1 MFETVIRNPWV
12 QAAGAV
18 AVLVLVALMLRLL
31 DFVLVPLFFAFI
43 LAYIFDPVADMLE
56 RRRIPRM
63 VTGLGLL
70 AALALGLLSIP
81 LLILPSVIAEASQ
94 FIAAVKTQLST
105 NRLLTWLPLDAF
117 VTMAGWKTEGSTP
130 AADIAAHLDEIL
142 RTQALPF
149 LQLHMKELANVGQAA
164 GTSIWAFFSSL
175 GRGLLSML
183 LVGGNLVLFIFMTIY
198 LLKDFDR
205 VVAAANE
212 LVPPRH
218 RARTAE
224 VMGKIDGQ
232 LRAFFRGQTTVCC
245 CLGLMYTIGL
255 VVSGVPFAILIGF
268 CGLMASFVPYVGPV
282 VVVVPSLLFTLL
294 EGGSWGSYLGIV
306 ITVGVAQALESN
318 ILTPRIVGSQVGLNP
333 LWIILAILTFG
344 TALGFLGLLLAVPI
358 AAVLKVLVGEAVT
371 YYRRSPIFTGS
382 GTTSASDASG

>member
-1 MFETVIRNPWV
+1 MFDTVLRNPWV
-12 QAAGAV
+12 QAAAAV
-18 AVLVLVALMLRLL
+18 AVLVLLVLFLRML

-43 LAYIFDPVADMLE
+43 LAYIFDPVADALE

-70 AALALGLLSIP
+70 AGLAMLLLSIP
-81 LLILPSVIAEASQ
+81 LLVLPSVFNEASH
-94 FIAAVKTQLST
+94 FISAAKTQLST
-105 NRLLTWLPLDAF
+105 NRLLTRLPLEDF
-117 VTMAGWKTEGSTP
+117 VTAVGWKTEGGTP
-130 AADIAAHLDEIL
+130 AGDISTHLDEIL
-142 RTQALPF
+142 RTQAMPF
-149 LQLHMKELANVGQAA
+149 LRLHLSELANVGQVA

-175 GRGLLSML
+175 GRGFLSL
-183 LVGGNLVLFIFMTIY
+183 VLVGGNLIFFIFMTVY

-205 VVAAANE
+205 VVAVANE

-218 RARTAE
+218 RERTGE

-245 CLGLMYTIGL
+245 CLGLMYTLGL
-255 VVSGVPFAILIGF
+255 LISGVPFALLIGL

-282 VVVVPSLLFTLL
+282 VVVIPALLLSLL
-294 EGGSWGSYLGIV
+294 EGGSWGCYIGIL
-306 ITVGVAQALESN
+306 ITVGVAQALEGN
-318 ILTPRIVGSQVGLNP
+318 VLTPRIVGSQVGLNP
-333 LWIILAILTFG
+333 LWIILAVLTFG

-371 YYRRSPIFTGS
+371 YYRRSPIFIGS
-382 GTTSASDASG
+382 GEGSDTTST

>member
-1 MFETVIRNPWV
+1 M
-12 QAAGAV
+12 A
-18 AVLVLVALMLRLL
+18 
-31 DFVLVPLFFAFI
+31 
-43 LAYIFDPVADMLE
+43 
-56 RRRIPRM
+56 
-63 VTGLGLL
+63 TGLGLL
-70 AALALGLLSIP
+70 AALALVLLSIP
-81 LLILPSVIAEASQ
+81 LLVLPSAVVEASH
-94 FIAAVKTQLST
+94 FIASAKTQLST

-117 VTMAGWKTEGSTP
+117 VTMAGWKTEGNTP
-130 AADIAAHLDEIL
+130 AADIAARLDVLL

-149 LQLHMKELANVGQAA
+149 LRLHLGDIANVGQAA
-164 GTSIWAFFSSL
+164 GTSMWAFFASL
-175 GRGLLSML
+175 GRGLMSMV
-183 LVGGNLVLFIFMTIY
+183 LVGGNLVLFIFMTVY

-205 VVAAANE
+205 VVATANE

-218 RARTAE
+218 RAKTAE

-245 CLGLMYTIGL
+245 CLGLMYTAGL
-255 VVSGVPFAILIGF
+255 LVSGVPFAILIGL

-282 VVVVPSLLFTLL
+282 VVVVPSLLLTLL
-294 EGGSWGSYLGIV
+294 EGGSWGCYLGIV
-306 ITVGVAQALESN
+306 ITVGIAQALESN
-318 ILTPRIVGSQVGLNP
+318 FLTPRIVGSQVGLNP

-382 GTTSASDASG
+382 GAASVSDTSD